1 VAQDGPAADQA
12 VAEEPAAQA
21 RSDSPHRLFALADG
35 IFAIDPDTRLSTLVR
50 PLFNV
55 GIFLLAVPT
64 AFALTNTDAGSGYS
78 PLIWLLLLFDV
89 RFSRLVI
96 GSLRRRR

>member
-1 VAQDGPAADQA
+1 MQA
-12 VAEEPAAQA
+12 VAFASVLLAATSLLSA
-21 RSDSPHRLFALADG
+21 RLWWYVSDPERRLSEV
-35 IFAIDPDTRLSTLVR
+35 DPDTRLSTLVR

-89 RFSRLVI
+89 RFSRLMI
-96 GSLRRRR
+96 GSLRRHR